1 MQPHRI
7 RRVPSVVA
15 AGLLGV
21 LALGLSLAPAARSAP
36 SATLIER
43 CIAAG
48 GGSVYTD
55 RPCAAFGAR
64 PAPLSGELLARL
76 ASDRHVAALQG
87 DADASLPAT
96 LDDVAPSVDAAP
108 GRRSPAAGCA
118 RTPQQ
123 LAADL
128 RGSLALGDVNRL
140 AESYHWVGMSYRQG
154 ERTLDRLARL
164 LGKQALDSRYYAAQI
179 ASLADD
185 GTVDAGD
192 GRGGDGGILQL
203 VLSGR
208 GAPSVVE
215 FDVHRYAGCYFVSF
229 PQAGATIA

>member
-1 MQPHRI
+1 MHTPRI
-7 RRVPSVVA
+7 GRAPSVA
-15 AGLLGV
+15 AACLIGMLGM
-21 LALGLSLAPAARSAP
+21 GLSVPQAARSAP
-36 SATLIER
+36 SATIIER
-43 CIAAG
+43 CITAG

-76 ASDRHVAALQG
+76 ASERRIAALQG
-87 DADASLPAT
+87 EADASVPT
-96 LDDVAPSVDAAP
+96 SLDDVAPSAEAAP
-108 GRRSPAAGCA
+108 GRRSAAAGCA

-123 LAADL
+123 LGEDL

-179 ASLADD
+179 ASLSDD
-185 GTVDAGD
+185 GIDAGD
-192 GRGGDGGILQL
+192 SRGGDGGILQL
-203 VLSGR
+203 VLAGR

-229 PQAGATIA
+229 PQAGAAIA